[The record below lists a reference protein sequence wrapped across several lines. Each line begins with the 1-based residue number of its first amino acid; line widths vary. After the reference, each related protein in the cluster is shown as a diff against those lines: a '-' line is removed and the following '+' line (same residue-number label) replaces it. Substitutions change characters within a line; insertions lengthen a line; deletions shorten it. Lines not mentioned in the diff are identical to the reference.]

1 MSEVHKELEVY
12 SVENVTIKDKSMK
25 KSLFSTTDSVPGSL
39 RINKVTSCSADMS
52 SDEKMSATDY
62 ISKTIEIFQI
72 LLNSGIKGLEA
83 HKPETER
90 TKKWLKGLN
99 ALSGLT
105 EIFKG
110 IVTITTAAD
119 DDPMATKL
127 RLLRGEVDK
136 LGVQIGKHIKRMEIK
151 MAEIS
156 FFRQVIGPALVML
169 RFFKDCL
176 KHPGKEST
184 LNFKK
189 AYEMN
194 SPIELTYTLMSALQ
208 YKDTDPIRIE
218 LDRQTDK
225 RQQTFQKWESMISR
239 LLGYFMIIEFAAIGY
254 LEHDTKDFELI
265 NKKSKEIMSYVDG
278 LRENYHLEADYWPK
292 IKVFLE
298 NKVKS
303 KNIGSEELRQAI
315 RHELGKYK
323 TTDAFFVFV
332 THDGKKRDEDF
343 NIFCPDDDDKV
354 LTSET
359 MDDNPTKIFAIIYR
373 NCEVHK
379 KSDED
384 FSKLYQD
391 IEKCQNVDLTFGG
404 SIKTMLEEKLIGEG
418 NPLEHYGLIAFYEP
432 NTDKATN
439 VNFPKTF
446 TWTKSIARV
455 NFKNKKYY
463 RDWPFSIE
471 AVF

>member
-1 MSEVHKELEVY
+1 MSEVLKELEVY

-39 RINKVTSCSADMS
+39 RINKVTSSTADMS

-136 LGVQIGKHIKRMEIK
+136 
-151 MAEIS
+151 
-156 FFRQVIGPALVML
+156 
-169 RFFKDCL
+169 
-176 KHPGKEST
+176 
-184 LNFKK
+184 
-189 AYEMN
+189 
-194 SPIELTYTLMSALQ
+194 TLMSALQ
-208 YKDTDPIRIE
+208 YKDTNPIRIE

-239 LLGYFMIIEFAAIGY
+239 LLGYFMIIEYAAIGY
-254 LEHDTKDFELI
+254 LKHDTKDFDLI
-265 NKKSKEIMSYVDG
+265 SKKSMEIMSYVDG

-292 IKVFLE
+292 LKVFLE

-303 KNIGSEELRQAI
+303 KKISHGELLQAIEHELR
-315 RHELGKYK
+315 KYK
-323 TTDAFFVFV
+323 TTDAFFVYV
-332 THDGKKRDEDF
+332 TTDNKKRDEDF
-343 NIFCPDDDDKV
+343 NIFCTNDDDKV

-359 MDDNPTKIFAIIYR
+359 MDDNPTKIFALIYR
-373 NCEVHK
+373 NSEFHK
-379 KSDED
+379 KSEED

-391 IEKCQNVDLTFGG
+391 IEKCENVNLPFEG

-418 NPLEHYGLIAFYEP
+418 NPLEHYGLIAFY
-432 NTDKATN
+432 DFATGRCRT
-439 VNFPKTF
+439 VNIPKTF
-446 TWTKSIARV
+446 KWAKSVARV
-455 NFKNKKYY
+455 NFQNKYS
-463 RDWPFSIE
+463 RDWPFAIV
-471 AVF
+471 AFF